1 MKTCIQ
7 PVDLPA
13 FTQFCEHFPHECRGL
28 LTVGPIIEL
37 NFDDINLF
45 KPIQFTLTIL
55 VQSKK
60 KIIPPK
66 PTVLTT
72 DTVNNPQE
80 SSVSQIS
87 QQEII
92 AQQQQQQQLIFN
104 SMLGEG

>member
-28 LTVGPIIEL
+28 LTVGPIIKL
-37 NFDDINLF
+37 SFDDINLF
-45 KPIQFTLTIL
+45 KPIQFTLPIL

-60 KIIPPK
+60 KIIPSK
-66 PTVLTT
+66 PTT
-72 DTVNNPQE
+72 DTVNNLEE
-80 SSVSQIS
+80 SAVSQIS

-92 AQQQQQQQLIFN
+92 AQQQQQLIFN